1 MHIIPLLVMTRII
14 FAHQVFSIIMCQ
26 GSCPTLLV
34 GTFHPWK
41 YDSHPFPGITF
52 PDKRQVGWKP
62 DKISKH
68 GNISKSAYYGT
79 IWVASR

>member
-1 MHIIPLLVMTRII
+1 MHIILLLVMTRII

-26 GSCPTLLV
+26 GSCPLLLV

-41 YDSHPFPGITF
+41 YDSNTLFLEIPLLTSG
-52 PDKRQVGWKP
+52 KWVGKP

-68 GNISKSAYYGT
+68 SNSKSAYYGT